1 MHAKR
6 YDIAIIGGGIV
17 GLAVG
22 RELSLRYPRSTI
34 GIVEKEEEVGAHQT
48 GHNSGV
54 IHSGLYYRPGSFKAQ
69 FCVAGAEAMKR
80 YCQEH
85 AIPYEVCGK
94 LVVATDPKEVER
106 LQTLYQRGA
115 ANGVTGLEMIGPERL
130 KELEPHAAG
139 MKALLC
145 PPTGIVDYKLVA
157 QSFARDIQD
166 NGGEVLTGARVE
178 SIRQSEGL
186 VRLETTIG
194 DIQASYLVNCAGL
207 HADVIA
213 TMAGAHPDVRIV
225 PFRGEYY
232 MLRPERSHLV
242 KNLIYPVPNPE
253 FPFLGVH
260 FTRTIHGQVEAG
272 PNAVLAFTREGY
284 KMTQV
289 DVLETLGTLLFP
301 GFWAMAGRYWKTAA
315 GEYYRSLSKKAF
327 VRALQHL
334 LPEVR
339 SEDLTRG
346 GAGVRAQALDRHGN
360 LLDDFRI
367 DETENA
373 IHILNAPSPAATS
386 SLAIGEYVADRTAK
400 AFTPQRVLSAQALG

>member
-1 MHAKR
+1 MNDGVSTLAYSIISSHIEWPSVNCPSSSRGARPMHAKR
-6 YDIAIIGGGIV
+6 YDIAVIGGGIV

-22 RELSLRYPRSTI
+22 RELSLRYHRSTI
-34 GIVEKEEEVGAHQT
+34 GIVEKENEIGAHQT

-85 AIPYEVCGK
+85 DLSYEVCGK
-94 LVVATDPKEVER
+94 VVVATDSKEVER

-115 ANGVTGLEMIGPERL
+115 ANGVAGLEMIGPEHL

-139 MKALLC
+139 IKALLC
-145 PPTGIVDYKLVA
+145 PPTGIVDYRLVA
-157 QSFARDIQD
+157 HSFARDIQD
-166 NGGEVLTGARVE
+166 HGGEVLTGARVKG
-178 SIRQSEGL
+178 IRQTEGL
-186 VRLETTIG
+186 VRLETTLG
-194 DIQASYLVNCAGL
+194 DIQASYMVNCAGL

-213 TMAGAHPDVRIV
+213 TMAGVHPDVRIV

-272 PNAVLAFTREGY
+272 PNAVLAFT
-284 KMTQV
+284 
-289 DVLETLGTLLFP
+289 L
-301 GFWAMAGRYWKTAA
+301 
-315 GEYYRSLSKKAF
+315 
-327 VRALQHL
+327 
-334 LPEVR
+334 
-339 SEDLTRG
+339 
-346 GAGVRAQALDRHGN
+346 
-360 LLDDFRI
+360 
-367 DETENA
+367 
-373 IHILNAPSPAATS
+373 
-386 SLAIGEYVADRTAK
+386 
-400 AFTPQRVLSAQALG
+400 